1 MGDPW
6 EGAPTPASVRAR
18 EARGDA
24 WASASPAY
32 AKHYQQ
38 QRKQVHIS
46 CWNVAEVESAA
57 MWSLYAGK
65 GIALRTTYNRLV
77 SSLDSEIECY
87 AGVVRYV
94 DFEETVFQDDNVY
107 WPLVHKR
114 RSFEHEQ
121 ELRVL
126 TRTWGS
132 DEYTMPD
139 GRPLADITYVPP
151 AIRPIPVNLQQLLT
165 GVSVAPTAEAWFAA
179 LVAAVLSRYGLSQ
192 IPSRQS
198 DLYSHAVF

>member
-1 MGDPW
+1 
-6 EGAPTPASVRAR
+6 
-18 EARGDA
+18 
-24 WASASPAY
+24 
-32 AKHYQQ
+32 
-38 QRKQVHIS
+38 
-46 CWNVAEVESAA
+46 

-77 SSLDSEIECY
+77 SSLDREVKFY

-107 WPLVHKR
+107 WPFVHKR

-151 AIRPIPVNLQQLLT
+151 AIRPVPVNLQQLLT